1 MLFARSVLGCL
12 GIKLE
17 LATRGTPEKH
27 SHCIRTLVGKMSLSV
42 RVDFLH
48 FFLDGMLDHHGDFF
62 PALNSPEAIYTIP
75 V

>member
-27 SHCIRTLVGKMSLSV
+27 SHCIRTLVRKMSLSV